1 MRSPDW
7 SVSVRQ
13 RRAACVLDPVLLLCH
28 ASGPALAL
36 GLTRVVEPWLTR
48 SFWQLIDASEL
59 LLAPRLESGRSPAPQ
74 LPGAHWLQPSAQA
87 LRDWVAM
94 RDGTDA
100 GSWPLRW
107 VGDCLAESQVQGD
120 AEIDV
125 LDRYEELS
133 DALGRRAAGDGTHR
147 VGAGFDALMTGLDA
161 ASLSA
166 TLGGAMLLAPAG
178 DASGP
183 WSVQA
188 LQQSG
193 VAPQRL
199 DPLPSDSI
207 FAAERTLLRQS
218 VAAAGLSALV
228 ECLPPL
234 AVLHVRVDD
243 SAESLP
249 PRTDPGTDGDPW
261 EAARAWWYR
270 V

>member
-13 RRAACVLDPVLLLCH
+13 RRAACVLDPALLLCY

-59 LLAPRLESGRSPAPQ
+59 LLGLRHDGTAAPFVGV
-74 LPGAHWLQPSAQA
+74 HWLRPSAAA
-87 LRDWVAM
+87 LRDWIAL
-94 RDGTDA
+94 RDNTDA

-120 AEIDV
+120 AQPDV
-125 LDRYEELS
+125 LDRYEQFSE
-133 DALGRRAAGDGTHR
+133 ALGSRAAHDGAHR
-147 VGAGFDALMTGLDA
+147 VGGGFDALTAGLDA

-166 TLGGAMLLAPAG
+166 TLGGAMLLGPAG
-178 DASGP
+178 DVAGP
-183 WSVQA
+183 WPAQA
-188 LQQSG
+188 LRQAG
-193 VAPQRL
+193 LEAQRL
-199 DPLPSDSI
+199 DPLPADSI
-207 FAAERTLLRQS
+207 FAAERAMLRHS
-218 VAAAGLSALV
+218 MAAAGLSALV

-243 SAESLP
+243 DAEHA
-249 PRTDPGTDGDPW
+249 DGVDDGDPW
-261 EAARAWWYR
+261 SAARAWWYR
-270 V
+270 F